1 MKIANVH
8 SVENNYL
15 KNNILYYNMKMR
27 LTLFTLS
34 TIGTLSYIYPSWLMK
49 YISFFISIETQTY
62 ILIFFSI
69 ITFIDNLGL
78 AYDINNIKPVNNQE
92 HISVIGNQAIELQK
106 NKMIIYKLT
115 KLNKQPILKHP
126 NKIKLYDRSFL

>member
-1 MKIANVH
+1 
-8 SVENNYL
+8 
-15 KNNILYYNMKMR
+15 MKMR
-27 LTLFTLS
+27 LILFTLS
-34 TIGTLSYIYPSWLMK
+34 TIGTLSYIYTYWLMK

-78 AYDINNIKPVNNQE
+78 AYDLNNIKPVNNPE
-92 HISVIGNQAIELQK
+92 HISIIGNQAIEIQK

-115 KLNKQPILKHP
+115 KLNEQPIIKHP
-126 NKIKLYDRSFL
+126 NKLKLCNKFFNRSF

>member
-1 MKIANVH
+1 
-8 SVENNYL
+8 
-15 KNNILYYNMKMR
+15 MR
-27 LTLFTLS
+27 LILFTLS
-34 TIGTLSYIYPSWLMK
+34 TIGTLSYIYTYWLMK

-78 AYDINNIKPVNNQE
+78 AYDLNNIKPVNNPE
-92 HISVIGNQAIELQK
+92 HISIIGNQAIELQK

-115 KLNKQPILKHP
+115 KINEQPILKHP
-126 NKIKLYDRSFL
+126 NKIKLYDRNFNRSF

>member
-1 MKIANVH
+1 
-8 SVENNYL
+8 
-15 KNNILYYNMKMR
+15 
-27 LTLFTLS
+27 
-34 TIGTLSYIYPSWLMK
+34 MK

-78 AYDINNIKPVNNQE
+78 AYDLNNIKPFNNPE
-92 HISVIGNQAIELQK
+92 DISIIENQAIEIQK

-115 KLNKQPILKHP
+115 KLNEQPILKHP
-126 NKIKLYDRSFL
+126 NKIKLCDRHFNRSF

>member
-1 MKIANVH
+1 
-8 SVENNYL
+8 
-15 KNNILYYNMKMR
+15 
-27 LTLFTLS
+27 
-34 TIGTLSYIYPSWLMK
+34 MK

-78 AYDINNIKPVNNQE
+78 AYDLNNIKPVNNPE
-92 HISVIGNQAIELQK
+92 HISIIGNQVIEIQK

-115 KLNKQPILKHP
+115 KLNEQPIIKHP
-126 NKIKLYDRSFL
+126 NKIKLCNKFFNRSF